1 MAQEKISDF
10 MQMAKDYAKAEKDL
24 EVQKWVYISFERKDK
39 NGKRVRIFHYDLP
52 REIWERWEWV
62 VKWRSA
68 KLVCQYPKDDV
79 QCYYSFYDKRLGNNP
94 KLTEDLRTL
103 ISAKAQV
110 TKIQRKI
117 DEYVAYNKAN
127 NIFFDENTDTDLL
140 KAREKLSV
148 KIANVQDAEKRLKQK
163 IKQIKE
169 AIK

>member
-1 MAQEKISDF
+1 MAQEKIDF